1 MFIMLQGK
9 IYILLSLS
17 TIKTKIEMVPKER
30 TGHKTF
36 QFRNDLN
43 WTGLGENYFLCAKAF
58 LGNNH

>member
-9 IYILLSLS
+9 IGILLTLS
-17 TIKTKIEMVPKER
+17 TIKTSIEMVPKER

-43 WTGLGENYFLCAKAF
+43 WTGLGENYFLCTRAF
-58 LGNNH
+58 LGSNH